1 MPPDVQERDL
11 PFGTAVESQSPT
23 SVEPELNPAKPIRTP
38 MTQTQSADQAARQQL
53 APGHQSDQSPAYEK
67 PGLSVT
73 QSDRSAGA
81 HPVIACLPADLVRL
95 CGLPSAR
102 WPKHRLADYVS
113 AVGMGMERST
123 ARDSRE
129 SSFRPASAVRFGRRR
144 VLDSE
149 LGWSPEPGTQ
159 TACTMCPFG
168 SVSRV
173 AWARRRTASAR
184 SWPPG

>member
-81 HPVIACLPADLVRL
+81 HPVIACITPNRRWRFRMVSLLVRPRRMP
-95 CGLPSAR
+95 GSAR
-102 WPKHRLADYVS
+102 PLCAVVSGWAGFRSALLVVFGARCGTVRNCDRAD
-113 AVGMGMERST
+113 
-123 ARDSRE
+123 
-129 SSFRPASAVRFGRRR
+129 
-144 VLDSE
+144 
-149 LGWSPEPGTQ
+149 
-159 TACTMCPFG
+159 
-168 SVSRV
+168 
-173 AWARRRTASAR
+173 RRTV
-184 SWPPG
+184 PGAPTGS